1 MTTATKTLKTAIGG
15 YGHHAALKDGSI
27 SPEGASLE
35 HVEIAPIINAFRR
48 MCRELE
54 FDVCEMAI
62 TTYLTAKRYGLPFT
76 AIPVFPVRAFH
87 HNAAMGNTKA
97 GVSAPKDLEGKKA
110 GVRAYTVTTGVWS
123 RGILQNEY
131 GVDLTKV
138 SWVLADEEHVDAFHK
153 DAPSYATYNL
163 GAKLADMLT
172 EGELQGGIGLGRF
185 ENPDIKPLVPQ
196 ANAAAAE
203 WYKKTGIYPIN
214 HMIVVKDELL
224 NANPGLAASLF
235 QAFKAAKEKW
245 LASATDDDKKAAGH
259 NIVEGDPFPYGIEA
273 NRPALQEIIRY
284 ARQQEI
290 LKEDVKVEDVF
301 AKGSTS
307 LS

>member
-1 MTTATKTLKTAIGG
+1 
-15 YGHHAALKDGSI
+15 
-27 SPEGASLE
+27 
-35 HVEIAPIINAFRR
+35 
-48 MCRELE
+48 
-54 FDVCEMAI
+54 MAI
-62 TTYLTAKRYGLPFT
+62 TTYLTAKAYGLPFT

-87 HNAAMGNTKA
+87 HNAAVGNTKA
-97 GVSAPKDLEGKKA
+97 GVSSPKDLEGKKA

-131 GVDLTKV
+131 GVNLTKV
-138 SWVLADEEHVDAFHK
+138 SWILADEEHVAQFHK
-153 DAPSYATYNL
+153 DAPPYATYQL
-163 GAKLADMLT
+163 GAKLADMLN
-172 EGELQGGIGLGRF
+172 EGEIQGGIGLGRF

-224 NANPGLAASLF
+224 AANPGLAASLF

-245 LASATDDDKKAAGH
+245 LTGATEDDKKAAGG
-259 NIVEGDPFPYGIEA
+259 NIVGGDPYPYGIEA
-273 NRPALQEIIRY
+273 NRPALQEIIKY
-284 ARQQEI
+284 ARQQAI
-290 LKEDVKVEDVF
+290 LPRDFTVEEVF
-301 AKGSTS
+301 AKGSAN

>member
-1 MTTATKTLKTAIGG
+1 MTTATQTLKTAIGG

-27 SPEGASLE
+27 SPDGASLE
-35 HVEIAPIINAFRR
+35 HVEVTPIINAFRR

-97 GVSAPKDLEGKKA
+97 GVSSPKDLEGKKA

-131 GVDLTKV
+131 GLDLTKV
-138 SWVLADEEHVDAFHK
+138 NWVLADEEHVAQFHADK
-153 DAPSYATYNL
+153 PPYATYEL

-185 ENPDIKPLVPQ
+185 ENADIKGLIPQ
-196 ANAAAAE
+196 PMQAAAE
-203 WYKKTGIYPIN
+203 WYMKTGIYPIN

-235 QAFKAAKEKW
+235 QAFKGAKEKW

-273 NRPALQEIIRY
+273 NRPALQEIIKY
-284 ARQQEI
+284 ARQQQI
-290 LKEDVKVEDVF
+290 LTSDVAPEDVF
-301 AKGSTS
+301 AKGSSS